1 MTDEISDILK
11 GDRRILL
18 GSTIICTIFLVAV
31 FAPLIAPHD
40 PLAQNLERRLS
51 PPSSEYP
58 MGADNLGRCVFS
70 RVVYG
75 ARLSLP
81 IGMAITGTALVIG
94 ALIGAISGFLGGRC
108 DEFVM
113 RIVDVLLAFPGLI
126 LALVIIAVMGPGI
139 LNASFALVAVG
150 WTGFARMVRASTLA
164 IRDAEFM
171 EGAKA
176 LGASDFYIIR
186 RHLLPNVIAP
196 VLPMAFLGAGYSI
209 LALAGLSFLGLGVRP
224 PTPEWGL
231 MLSDG
236 RLFMRSAPHLMIFPG
251 IALSMTILAF
261 NLAGDG
267 IRDALDTKSR
277 MTDEALRR

>member
-1 MTDEISDILK
+1 MIDEILDILK
-11 GDRRILL
+11 GDSRILL
-18 GSTIICTIFLVAV
+18 GSIIICTILLVAA
-31 FAPLIAPHD
+31 FAPFIAPHD

-51 PPSSEYP
+51 PPSCEYP

-81 IGMAITGTALVIG
+81 IGMAITGTALAIG
-94 ALIGAISGFLGGRC
+94 SLVGAISGFLGGRY

-126 LALVIIAVMGPGI
+126 LALAIIAVMGPGI
-139 LNASFALVAVG
+139 INASFALVAIG
-150 WTGFARMVRASTLA
+150 WTGFARMVRAMTLA
-164 IRDAEFM
+164 VREKEFM

-176 LGASDFYIIR
+176 LGASDFYIIT

-261 NLAGDG
+261 NLLGDG
-267 IRDALDTKSR
+267 IRDALGPKPR
-277 MTDEALRR
+277 MEA

>member
-1 MTDEISDILK
+1 MIDEILDILK
-11 GDRRILL
+11 GDSRILL
-18 GSTIICTIFLVAV
+18 GSIIICTILLVAT
-31 FAPLIAPHD
+31 FAPFIAPHD

-51 PPSSEYP
+51 PPSCEYP

-81 IGMAITGTALVIG
+81 IGMAITGTALAIG
-94 ALIGAISGFLGGRC
+94 SLIGAISGFLGGRY

-126 LALVIIAVMGPGI
+126 LALAIIAVMGPGI
-139 LNASFALVAVG
+139 INASFALVAIG
-150 WTGFARMVRASTLA
+150 WTGFARMVRAMTLA
-164 IRDAEFM
+164 VREKEFM

-176 LGASDFYIIR
+176 LGASDFYIIT

-261 NLAGDG
+261 NLLGDG
-267 IRDALDTKSR
+267 IRDALGPKPR
-277 MTDEALRR
+277 MEA